1 MSDANHGIPGQT
13 SDFEFK
19 LAVAE
24 EGSAPGAFPI
34 NGKYSGWFALKQP
47 PPLKGSIKIED
58 KEMMLS
64 FTSNEE
70 GGHTIS
76 GTGHNKFGSF
86 NLRGTLTAAGDVH
99 LYREYTTLTPHPVP
113 VSHSKRK
120 YSFGGDATS
129 EPKKKNPVSNLSANK
144 VKLESGAV
152 TPGALSTVSEGVT
165 PRGEGTG
172 RVRKMSSLMKEYED
186 SNALKSAQAAASAAA
201 AAASAAPKA
210 VQRAVT
216 QPLPATVPLAR
227 QESASDRAQRLSAPL
242 KKCGEILKELS
253 KHPQG
258 MWFLEPVDPI
268 KFNIPDYALIIKN
281 PMDFGTIRKKLES
294 MKYDSHEMFAEDV
307 RLVFRNAITFNAA
320 RDNPVHIAAREM
332 SSRFEDRYRHVI
344 SQLGVY
350 SRDSLVDLMDVG
362 SSKSG
367 GGGGGGRQSLGGGA
381 GAAKKKAPAAAAP
394 KYAAPMLPGPRPP
407 VAYLPPSAGD
417 SSSHQIMEMQRM
429 MTMMQNEINSLR
441 SAVRET
447 EIVKRLNETQ

>member
-1 MSDANHGIPGQT
+1 MSDANHGVPGQT

-24 EGSAPGAFPI
+24 EGSVPGTFPI

-47 PPLKGSIKIED
+47 PPLKGHLKIED

-64 FTSNEE
+64 FTSNEL
-70 GGHTIS
+70 GDGHSIS
-76 GTGHNKFGSF
+76 GTGQNKFGTF
-86 NLRGTLTAAGDVH
+86 NLRGTLTVAGDVH
-99 LYREYTTLTPHPVP
+99 LYREYTSLTPHPVP
-113 VSHSKRK
+113 VSHAKRK
-120 YSFGGDATS
+120 YSFGGDAGS
-129 EPKKKNPVSNLSANK
+129 EPKKKTNPLSNLSGSANK
-144 VKLESGAV
+144 IKLEGGAA
-152 TPGALSTVSEGVT
+152 TPGAPAATEGMT

-186 SNALKSAQAAASAAA
+186 SNALKTAAA
-201 AAASAAPKA
+201 AAAAATPKS

-216 QPLPATVPLAR
+216 QPLPVTVPLVR
-227 QESASDRAQRLSAPL
+227 QESVSDRAQRLSAPL

-281 PMDFGTIRKKLES
+281 PMDFGTIRKNLEA
-294 MKYDSHEMFAEDV
+294 MKYDSHETFAEDV

-332 SSRFEDRYRHVI
+332 SARFEDRYRHVI

-350 SRDSLVDLMDVG
+350 SRDSLVDLVEAG
-362 SSKSG
+362 KG
-367 GGGGGGRQSLGGGA
+367 AGRQSLGGG
-381 GAAKKKAPAAAAP
+381 GVAKKKAPVAAAP
-394 KYAAPMLPGPRPP
+394 KYVAPIPGPRPP
-407 VAYLPPSAGD
+407 MAYLPPSTGD

-447 EIVKRLNETQ
+447 EIVKRLSDTQ